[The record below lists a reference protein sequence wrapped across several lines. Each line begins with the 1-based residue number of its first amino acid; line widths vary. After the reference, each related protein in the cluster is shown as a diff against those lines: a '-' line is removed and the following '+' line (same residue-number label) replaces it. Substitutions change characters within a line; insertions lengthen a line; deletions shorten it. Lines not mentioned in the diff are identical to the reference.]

1 MKVRLPPAQIDVVGA
16 LMLTDGAWV
25 VMFIVTGRLVAVG
38 VVRQLA
44 LLVMTTVTTSPFA
57 SVDELYV
64 SLFVPTFAPFTCH

>member
-1 MKVRLPPAQIDVVGA
+1 MIRRCCSSIHWYSREGRLPPAQIDVVGA
-16 LMLTDGAWV
+16 LMLTDGACV

-57 SVDELYV
+57 SVDEL
-64 SLFVPTFAPFTCH
+64 